1 MELQNSIIDYD
12 ELRKVLLE
20 QDNYILTTH
29 VNPDADAIGSTMA
42 LYLYLIS
49 LNKTVSIINYSAT
62 PYNLTFLDP
71 QGVIQ
76 VYRPELHNALIA
88 DAKTIVA
95 LDFNTFDRTVKMR
108 PHFENSLA
116 VKICIDHHQHPDKI
130 FNYLFSDILCCAT
143 GHILYNL
150 FKTMPNNVFT
160 KEIAANLYSAIM
172 TDTGSFRYDRTTPE
186 VHLIAAHLLEIGV
199 DPNDIYDKIYEQ
211 NKYSKLK
218 LLGQCIAGIELYGDG
233 LVSVMKIRTEMV
245 RESESTEEDTDGYV
259 RHCMSIDGVMLGLMF
274 VELPEGFKVS
284 VRSKSTL
291 SAGDFARSYGGGG
304 HLNAA
309 GIRIRDRQFD
319 DMQTEIIES
328 AVEFAKNWLK
338 GNEKL

>member
-1 MELQNSIIDYD
+1 MDLQSPLIDYD
-12 ELRKVLLE
+12 EFRRVLLE
-20 QDNYILTTH
+20 QDDYILTTH

-42 LYLYLIS
+42 LYLYLTS
-49 LNKTVSIINYSAT
+49 LNKRVSIINYSAT

-76 VYRPELHNALIA
+76 VYRPELHNKLIA
-88 DAKTIVA
+88 ESKTIVA

-108 PHFENSLA
+108 QHFENSPA
-116 VKICIDHHQHPDKI
+116 IKICIDHHQNPDQI
-130 FNYLFSDILCCAT
+130 FNHLFSDILSCAT

-160 KEIAANLYSAIM
+160 EEIAENLYSAIM
-172 TDTGSFRYDRTTPE
+172 TDTGSFRYERTTPE

-199 DPNDIYDKIYEQ
+199 NPNDLYDKIYDQ
-211 NKYSKLK
+211 NKFSKLK

-233 LVSVMKIRTEMV
+233 IVSVMKIRADMV

-259 RHCMSIDGVMLGLMF
+259 RHCMSIEGVMLGLMF

-309 GIRIRDRQFD
+309 GIRIRDRQFEEMVD
-319 DMQTEIIES
+319 EIIAN
-328 AVEFAKNWLK
+328 AVNFATQWKK
-338 GNEKL
+338 GN